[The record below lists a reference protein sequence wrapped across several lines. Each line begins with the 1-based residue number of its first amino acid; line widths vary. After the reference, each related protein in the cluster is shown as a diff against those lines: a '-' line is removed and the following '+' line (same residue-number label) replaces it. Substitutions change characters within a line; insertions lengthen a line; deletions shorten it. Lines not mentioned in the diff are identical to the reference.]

1 MSTNR
6 VNLSNAVRFILVNLL
21 FLLIS
26 VIIIS
31 ECLGTGLAAKAEELS
46 SISENTV
53 ATEATAAQAVVRP
66 KNVSGFKVSSADA
79 ANVNLKWSEVSGA
92 EGYIVYQY
100 NNTKKTWLRISKTTG
115 SDNVSYNV
123 KGLASGTNY
132 KFAVKAYV
140 TDNNGKELSSA
151 EYPTVS
157 AVTNLYNVSGFKSAT
172 ASSSE
177 VKLTWNKVS
186 GAKGYIVYKYDNANK
201 KWNRVTKTSTNVNT
215 YTVKKLKAGT
225 NYKFAVKAYKTL
237 NGKEITSKSY
247 PTSSSYTN
255 PANVTGFKTSG
266 ITTRSIQLTWNKVS
280 NAQGYI
286 VYKYDNAQKKYI
298 RVVKT
303 NSNNNKYTVD
313 NLKIG
318 TTYKFAVKA
327 YINADGKE
335 ITSKNYPQIS
345 SSTNLAEVSGFKVNS
360 VSSTAVKLNWTKVS
374 GANGYV
380 VYKYDNSK
388 KTWKRVTKTASN
400 VNTYTVNNLSS
411 STSYKFAIKAYK
423 TLNGKEILSAS
434 YPSISA
440 TTKKLTLSKPSMV
453 SEKKFESTATHPYNK
468 QTNTLIVNWNKVSNA
483 KNYQLYIKGG
493 KYKNWTAYKTVSGT
507 NCTVSGLERAK
518 TYSFKVRAVNGK
530 TTSEFSNAQNLK
542 TARMNFDA
550 AGWEAMC
557 RIVYHEVGQMDSD
570 LWDKPIVYVSDCV
583 VNRYVAAKYGGNNN
597 WSAAYKNYSNI
608 QSIIY
613 NSGGFM
619 SSAGL
624 ANDGAIYSRVPSKVK
639 TAVYGAVYDIAAYK
653 NIANDGRVYF
663 WCNRSYYQSD
673 SRIAYTFK
681 IPWGYF
687 NIWTAYWG

>member
-6 VNLSNAVRFILVNLL
+6 VNLSNAVRSVSVNLL

-31 ECLGTGLAAKAEELS
+31 QFLGTGLAAKAEE
-46 SISENTV
+46 IFENVIVSE
-53 ATEATAAQAVVRP
+53 TELMAETKAVVTP
-66 KNVSGFKVSSADA
+66 GNVSGVKVKSIEAFSVELSWNEISD
-79 ANVNLKWSEVSGA
+79 S
-92 EGYIVYQY
+92 EGYIIYRY
-100 NNTKKTWLRISKTTG
+100 NNTQKTWSCIAKTKEPSIT
-115 SDNVSYNV
+115 SYTVN
-123 KGLASGTNY
+123 GLSAGTNY
-132 KFAVKAYV
+132 KFAIKAYV
-140 TDNNGKELSSA
+140 TNNDGKELSSPKYSA
-151 EYPTVS
+151 VS
-157 AVTNLYNVSGFKSAT
+157 ATTYLSNVSGFKAGNV
-172 ASSSE
+172 SSSE
-177 VKLTWNKVS
+177 IKLSWNKVS
-186 GAKGYIVYKYDNANK
+186 GAKGYIVYKYNNANK
-201 KWNRVTKTSTNVNT
+201 KWVRVTKTSSNVNA
-215 YTVKKLKAGT
+215 YTVKNLKAGT
-225 NYKFAVKAYKTL
+225 NNKFAVKAYKTL
-237 NGKEITSKSY
+237 SGKEITSKSY
-247 PTSSSYTN
+247 PTVTEYTN
-255 PANVTGFKTSG
+255 PANVTGFKASAISTSAVKL
-266 ITTRSIQLTWNKVS
+266 SWKKVS
-280 NAQGYI
+280 GAKGYI
-286 VYKYDNAQKKYI
+286 VYKYDSAKKKYV

-303 NSNNNKYTVD
+303 DGTDNAYTVK
-313 NLKIG
+313 NLKVG

-327 YINADGKE
+327 YLTSNGKEVTSKSYPAINA
-335 ITSKNYPQIS
+335 
-345 SSTNLAEVSGFKVNS
+345 STNLAKVSGFKVNS
-360 VSSTAVKLNWTKVS
+360 VLSTSAKLSWTKVS
-374 GANGYV
+374 GAKGYV
-380 VYKYDNSK
+380 VYQYDNSK
-388 KTWKRVTKTASN
+388 KTWKRVAKTTSN

-411 STSYKFAIKAYK
+411 STSYKFAVKAYK
-423 TLNGKEILSAS
+423 TLDGKEILSQA
-434 YPSISA
+434 YPTASA
-440 TTKKLTLSKPSMV
+440 TTKKLKLAKPSMIA
-453 SEKKFESTATHPYNK
+453 ENKYESTATHPYNK
-468 QTNTLIVNWNKVSNA
+468 QTNTLIVNWKKVTSA
-483 KNYQLYIKGG
+483 KKYQLYIKGG
-493 KYKNWTAYKTVSGT
+493 KYKSWTAYKTVSGT
-507 NCTVSGLERAK
+507 SCTVTGLERAK

-530 TTSEFSNAQNLK
+530 TTGEFSNTQNLK

-624 ANDGAIYSRVPSKVK
+624 ANDGAVYRRVPTKVK

-653 NIANDGRVYF
+653 NIENDGSVYF